1 MKVFEVGA
9 MGLVFHA
16 KVLGIGLLASTLAA
30 CGSGGGSVPS
40 VVTPVTGTTPAP
52 TTTNKIRATGETI
65 AQRIESG
72 QIAQAGSK
80 NSTGIQL
87 RPSDKSIQVVA
98 PSKFQVRNNYVGGL
112 DVSVEGDIVNL
123 TETEIKPDLNSWGK
137 TASGYSLAL
146 WNAGRGGREGLF
158 RDEEGQKFHKIIG
171 YRHQDTK
178 TKALTLGHSIIG
190 VQTPASA
197 MKTLPRKI
205 QYDGYFFANAMPGA
219 SPNERDAIGNVGGLR
234 IDANFDTQKVV
245 GKSTSFDVKGP
256 TDLGAIASG
265 DTMRFNGTISGTSYT
280 GNIVS
285 SQAQLNG
292 AAIEG
297 QFYGAGAQETAGVI
311 RGQNAAGA
319 VQGFFT
325 ASDSTQ

>member
-1 MKVFEVGA
+1 

-16 KVLGIGLLASTLAA
+16 KIAGISLLAVTLTA
-30 CGSGGGSVPS
+30 CSSGGGAQSLVS
-40 VVTPVTGTTPAP
+40 GTT
-52 TTTNKIRATGETI
+52 TTTPNNKIRPTGQTI
-65 AQRIESG
+65 AQRIEAG
-72 QIAQAGSK
+72 EIIQATSR
-80 NSTGIQL
+80 NSTAIQ
-87 RPSDKSIQVVA
+87 IQQSGNLVEVVA
-98 PSKFQVRNNYVGGL
+98 PPKFQVRNNYVGGL

-123 TETEIKPDLNSWGK
+123 TKTEIKPDLNSWGK

-158 RDEEGQKFHKIIG
+158 QDEEGQKFHKIIG
-171 YRHQDTK
+171 YRHEDTSSK
-178 TKALTLGHSIIG
+178 TLTLGHSIIG
-190 VQTPASA
+190 VQTPVSA

-205 QYDGYFFANAMPGA
+205 QYDGYFFASAMPGA
-219 SPNERDAIGNVGGLR
+219 SPKERDAIGTVGGLR
-234 IDANFDTQKVV
+234 IDANFDTQRVV
-245 GKSTSFDVKGP
+245 GTSTSFDVKGP

-265 DTMRFNGTISGTSYT
+265 DTMKFNGTISGTSYT

-285 SQAQLNG
+285 SQAQLDG
-292 AAIEG
+292 AAIQG

-325 ASDSTQ
+325 GSDSTQ